1 MTDLHVRTEKERSEP
16 EPGVPPE
23 AARTLMKAAFMPTGI
38 TVGLLVVVVLVVLLT
53 GDGDF
58 TGVFA
63 AVGAGWLGIHQVTLP
78 ISGVKLGVLPLVVTA
93 AIFAASYSQCRKV
106 ARDGLEPR
114 DAAQLVAAVVGVP
127 LVMTII
133 SLAVVKD
140 ASTVLKVAT
149 PNVLQSFLWTVVIHG
164 LAAVFALGKPF
175 WSPIAERARI
185 PVWGWGALAAA
196 KSGAVALGA
205 TGLAV
210 TMVLLA
216 GSLDEI
222 IAMLEEHHG
231 AAAPLGLTLV
241 SLLYLANVV
250 VGVIGV
256 TTGASIT
263 VGEGHYGLFDVLP
276 APAPGV
282 PVLAALPTTEA
293 ADWWPILL
301 VVPVIGGVALAR
313 SAYRQDHGMR
323 ETFFVGGTAAVVV
336 SVGYLIAATAA
347 GGALGVF
354 GTVSF
359 APLYGALFLCAWLV
373 LSGGAALGLLVWRK
387 NRHERH
393 ERRADVEQAIAEAL
407 AEEESR
413 KAAAA
418 EKARDLED
426 SSDSNEPSGERSGLL
441 KLVRNRVP
449 SLPISVKSLPGAV
462 STLPGKVRHA
472 RQSLPGVKKQQEDTE
487 DTGGSAEEA
496 AEVETTEVVEPAE
509 SSDTEETAHSDGE
522 GAHEQEEPEGQDAEG
537 ESPGEHRKQSKWK
550 IWQRNKR
557 D

>member
-16 EPGVPPE
+16 DPGVPPE

-38 TVGLLVVVVLVVLLT
+38 TVGILVVVVLAVLLT

-58 TGVFA
+58 TGVLA
-63 AVGAGWLGIHQVTLP
+63 AVGAGWLGIHQVALP
-78 ISGVKLGVLPLVVTA
+78 ISGVKLGVLPLVATA
-93 AIFAASYSQCRKV
+93 AIFAASYKQCRKV

-149 PNVLQSFLWTVVIHG
+149 PNVLQSFLWTVAVHG

-175 WSPIAERARI
+175 WTPLAERARI
-185 PVWGWGALAAA
+185 PAWGWGALGAA
-196 KSGAVALGA
+196 KSGAFALGA
-205 TGLAV
+205 SGLAV

-276 APAPGV
+276 APVPGV

-313 SAYRQDHGMR
+313 TAYRQDHGMR
-323 ETFFVGGTAAVVV
+323 ETFFVGGIAAVVV

-373 LSGGAALGLLVWRK
+373 VSGGAALGLLVWRK
-387 NRHERH
+387 NHRERQ

-418 EKARDLED
+418 EDKARTAEESADVEA
-426 SSDSNEPSGERSGLL
+426 PSEERSGLL
-441 KLVRNRVP
+441 GLVRNRVP
-449 SLPISVKSLPGAV
+449 SLPISVKGIPGAV

-472 RQSLPGVKKQQEDTE
+472 RQNLPGAKKHQQEDTS
-487 DTGGSAEEA
+487 GSEEKSTEAE
-496 AEVETTEVVEPAE
+496 TVEPAE
-509 SSDTEETAHSDGE
+509 SSAAQETAQSGDE
-522 GAHEQEEPEGQDAEG
+522 GDQAQEEIEGQDAEG
-537 ESPGEHRKQSKWK
+537 ESPGKQGKPSKWK
-550 IWQRNKR
+550 IWQRKKR
-557 D
+557 N